1 MKLKYSGLTASGQTH
16 AEKSDPRIII
26 SKHLSGES
34 DA

>member
-1 MKLKYSGLTASGQTH
+1 MKLKNSGLTASGQSH

>member
-1 MKLKYSGLTASGQTH
+1 MNLKNSGLTASGQTH
-16 AEKSDPRIII
+16 VEKSDPRIII

>member
-1 MKLKYSGLTASGQTH
+1 MNLKNSGLTASGQTH
-16 AEKSDPRIII
+16 AQKSDPRIII

>member
-1 MKLKYSGLTASGQTH
+1 MSLKNSGLTASGQTH
-16 AEKSDPRIII
+16 AEKSDTRIII

>member
-1 MKLKYSGLTASGQTH
+1 MKLENSGLTASGQTH
-16 AEKSDPRIII
+16 AKKSDKLIII

>member
-1 MKLKYSGLTASGQTH
+1 MKLEKSGLTASGHTH
-16 AEKSDPRIII
+16 AEKSEPLIII